1 MRAAGTRRERAV
13 FIAAIYTDIAT
24 VTDKRV
30 AVFIPVVHL
39 TGGQVSDCNDMPTR
53 MGSIRGS
60 HRDNG
65 RGVRQVL

>member
-1 MRAAGTRRERAV
+1 M
-13 FIAAIYTDIAT
+13 AT

-53 MGSIRGS
+53 MGSIRG
-60 HRDNG
+60 RRRGNG
-65 RGVRQVL
+65 GGVQQAL